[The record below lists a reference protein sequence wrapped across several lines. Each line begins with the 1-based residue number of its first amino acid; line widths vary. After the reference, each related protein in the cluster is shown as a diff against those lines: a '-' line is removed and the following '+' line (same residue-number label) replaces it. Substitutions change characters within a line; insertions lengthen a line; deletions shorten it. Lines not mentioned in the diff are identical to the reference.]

1 MSFKIVFCLSTVLL
15 QTISGQYI
23 GKGFNGGVIGAGL
36 AAAENAALANSMA
49 YGAPLAANGL
59 AYEAA
64 ISANGPYGPN
74 LAPGSSI
81 TNGGGFRV
89 TSSSPIPA
97 SGVSVQSEN
106 LVIEGPLAVSGQ
118 LPFLGVVALEGPL
131 PAAGQGAV
139 AYGCGNGNVGIV
151 NEGVEPVVAPA
162 YANGLPNGLGYNGL
176 PNGLGYGPIY

>member
-1 MSFKIVFCLSTVLL
+1 MKIVK
-15 QTISGQYI
+15 TISGQYI

-36 AAAENAALANSMA
+36 AAVENAALASSMA
-49 YGAPLAANGL
+49 YGAPLGANGL

-64 ISANGPYGPN
+64 LAANGVPYGPN
-74 LAPGSSI
+74 SAPATSI
-81 TNGGGFRV
+81 TSGGGFRV

-97 SGVSVQSEN
+97 SGVTVQSEN

-151 NEGVEPVVAPA
+151 SEGVEPAVAPA
-162 YANGLPNGLGYNGL
+162 YANGHPAGLGYNGL
-176 PNGLGYGPIY
+176 PNGLGYGPLY